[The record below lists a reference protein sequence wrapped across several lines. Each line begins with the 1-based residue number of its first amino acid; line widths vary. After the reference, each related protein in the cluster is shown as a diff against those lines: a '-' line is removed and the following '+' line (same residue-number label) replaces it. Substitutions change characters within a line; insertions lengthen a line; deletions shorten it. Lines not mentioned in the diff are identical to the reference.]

1 LIKKL
6 YKIPIS
12 ILVVIYTKQSSI
24 LLLHRADKKNYWQS
38 VTGSIE
44 KQETL
49 IGTARRE
56 VYEETGINTNM
67 YSLQDWKLNHQYEIY
82 QHWRHRYEPNITHN
96 TEHIFGL
103 EIPSEIPIRISPS
116 EHIEYEWVKINDAKK
131 RVFSWTNVIAL
142 EKLQEIQN
150 NKSLK

>member
-1 LIKKL
+1 LIKKP

-24 LLLHRADKKNYWQS
+24 LLLHRADRKNYWQS

-44 KQETL
+44 KKETL
-49 IGTARRE
+49 IEAARRE
-56 VYEETGINTNM
+56 VYEETGIDTNE

-82 QHWRHRYEPNITHN
+82 QHWRHRYELNITHN

-103 EIPSEIPIRISPS
+103 EIPLEMPIKISPS
-116 EHIEYEWVKINDAKK
+116 EHIDYEWVKINEAKK
-131 RVFSWTNVIAL
+131 KVFSWTNVIAL
-142 EKLQEIQN
+142 EKLNEIQ
-150 NKSLK
+150 SLRS

>member
-1 LIKKL
+1 MIKKL

-12 ILVVIYTKQSSI
+12 ILVVIYTKQSST

-44 KQETL
+44 KKETL
-49 IGTARRE
+49 IEAARRE
-56 VYEETGINTNM
+56 VYEETGINTNE
-67 YSLQDWKLNHQYEIY
+67 YSLQDWKLNHKYEIY

-103 EIPSEIPIRISPS
+103 EIPLETPIKLSTS
-116 EHIEYEWVKINDAKK
+116 EHVDYKWVKIDEAKK

-142 EKLQEIQN
+142 EKLNEIQT
-150 NKSLK
+150 LKR

>member
-1 LIKKL
+1 MTNKL

-12 ILVVIYTKQSSI
+12 ILVVIYNKQSSV

-44 KQETL
+44 KQETP
-49 IGTARRE
+49 IEAARRE
-56 VYEETGINTNM
+56 IYEETGINTNM
-67 YSLQDWKLNHQYEIY
+67 HSLQDWKLNHQYEIY
-82 QHWRHRYEPNITHN
+82 QHWRHRYEPNTTHN

-103 EIPSEIPIRISPS
+103 EIPSETPIRLSSS
-116 EHIEYEWVKINDAKK
+116 EHIDYEWVKINEAKR

-142 EKLQEIQN
+142 EKLHEIQYLR
-150 NKSLK
+150 S